1 MIGRHHGINENS
13 FEQTPGDSEEQGNL
27 TSCSPWGHR
36 VGNHFVTEQ
45 QGDLEMINRARHVY
59 IES

>member
-13 FEQTPGDSEEQGNL
+13 FEQAPGDSEGQGNL

-45 QGDLEMINRARHVY
+45 QGDLEMIK
-59 IES
+59 